1 MKKKIVKKPK
11 DNLNKTIGEI
21 ITKTIQE
28 RSEKAVEEF
37 TRYFEETLDGELP
50 IWNGYFCPDHTVLEY
65 RVDGSVIHSDS
76 WESFITG
83 ISGWVEFFVKNE
95 KETFKKEGYMEL
107 VKLMRNEADKIEE
120 MLK

>member
-1 MKKKIVKKPK
+1 MKNKITKKPK

-37 TRYFEETLDGELP
+37 ARYFEETLDGELP
-50 IWNGYFCPDHTVLEY
+50 MWDGYFCPDHMDLEF
-65 RVDGSVIHSDS
+65 RVDGSVIHSAS

-83 ISGWVEFFVKNE
+83 ISGWVEFFVKDE

-107 VKLMRNEADKIEE
+107 VELMRKEADKIEE
-120 MLK
+120 LLK

>member
-1 MKKKIVKKPK
+1 MTKKITKKPK
-11 DNLNKTIGEI
+11 NNLNKTIGEI

-65 RVDGSVIHSDS
+65 RVDGSVIHSAS
-76 WESFITG
+76 WESFITD
-83 ISGWVEFFVKNE
+83 ISGWVEFFVKDE
-95 KETFKKEGYMEL
+95 KETFKKEGYMGL
-107 VKLMRNEADKIEE
+107 VKLMRKEADKIEE
-120 MLK
+120 LLK

>member
-1 MKKKIVKKPK
+1 MKNKITKKPK

-28 RSEKAVEEF
+28 RSKEAVEEF
-37 TRYFEETLDGELP
+37 TRYFEETLDSELP
-50 IWNGYFCPDHTVLEY
+50 IWDGYFCSDHMDLEF
-65 RVDGSVIHSDS
+65 RVDGSVIHSME

-83 ISGWVEFFVKNE
+83 ISGWVEFFVKDE

-107 VKLMRNEADKIEE
+107 VKLMRKEADKIEE
-120 MLK
+120 LLK

>member
-76 WESFITG
+76 WESFITD
-83 ISGWVEFFVKNE
+83 ISGWVEFFVKDE
-95 KETFKKEGYMEL
+95 KETFKKEGYMGL
-107 VKLMRNEADKIEE
+107 VKLMRKEADKIEE
-120 MLK
+120 LLK

>member
-1 MKKKIVKKPK
+1 MKKKITKKPK

-21 ITKTIQE
+21 ITRTIE
-28 RSEKAVEEF
+28 KRSKKAVEEF
-37 TRYFEETLDGELP
+37 TRYFEDTLDSELP
-50 IWNGYFCPDHTVLEY
+50 VWDGYFCPDYMDLEF
-65 RVDGSVIHSDS
+65 RVDGSVIHSAS

-83 ISGWVEFFVKNE
+83 ISGWVEFFVKDE

-107 VKLMRNEADKIEE
+107 VQLMRKEADKIEE